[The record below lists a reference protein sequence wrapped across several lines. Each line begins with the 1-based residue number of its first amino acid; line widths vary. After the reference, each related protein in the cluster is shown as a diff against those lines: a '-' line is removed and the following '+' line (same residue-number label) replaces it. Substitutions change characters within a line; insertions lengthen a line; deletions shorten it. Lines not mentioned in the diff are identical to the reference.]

1 MRREGVY
8 ARASLHKRNAA
19 TPAMNLVKKILIV
32 HADAKM
38 KRRLVLLLADA
49 GYDLR
54 SYVKT
59 EPALETARSEWFDL
73 ALVDAQF
80 CSGSDFSFVEGLRKI
95 QPTVPVVLVV
105 PQLDLSLIV
114 KGIGMGLSDV
124 LPANNDLRPL
134 LRRVNSLLRPNSGR
148 PGEEEALTPTE
159 LAEAEAVLQALGS
172 TSAASAGET
181 TGAASEWRQEL
192 VRNAKEH
199 AAMKTKAERLEHEKS
214 VLESELKTL
223 LAQNED
229 AIRLQAD
236 VAELRSQRETVVA
249 AQSLIDQKS
258 TALSE
263 ARSELARERSALE
276 EERRRLAQAQ
286 SASPFTKDPEQLS
299 REQTELEQARA
310 RLAANEVRLREE
322 STRIQ
327 QQTTQLAQERRRWH
341 DDLDLLREQ
350 ENNLREYEA
359 RLRQLQA
366 QLEADRVLWFSS
378 RPQSRSPF
386 YDDAAVKAAWE
397 KLQRATDLLEAERA
411 VFRDERMAL
420 RELEADIKRRE
431 AKLDE
436 NSNKLAD
443 QEKRLRSLP
452 SPAQSNPPMS
462 VVNPSSMSGSGRV
475 RAISRAPFE
484 MAKSLLGRNKPD
496 ET

>member
-1 MRREGVY
+1 
-8 ARASLHKRNAA
+8 
-19 TPAMNLVKKILIV
+19 MNLVKKILIV

-49 GYDLR
+49 GYDIR

-73 ALVDAQF
+73 ALIDAQI
-80 CSGSDFSFVEGLRKI
+80 SGAQDFSFVEALRKI

-134 LRRVNSLLRPNSGR
+134 LRRVNSLLKPNSGR
-148 PGEEEALTPTE
+148 PGEEEALTPAE
-159 LAEAEAVLQALGS
+159 LAEAEEILRALGQAP
-172 TSAASAGET
+172 AAGKGESVMPP
-181 TGAASEWRQEL
+181 GEWRQEL

-199 AAMKTKAERLEHEKS
+199 AALKTKAERLESEKS
-214 VLESELKTL
+214 ALEAELKTL

-229 AIRLQAD
+229 ALRMQAD
-236 VAELRSQRETVVA
+236 LAEMRSQRETVLA
-249 AQSLIDQKS
+249 AQRLIDQKS
-258 TALSE
+258 NALTE
-263 ARSELARERSALE
+263 ASSELARERNALE
-276 EERRRLAQAQ
+276 EERRRLSEAQT
-286 SASPFTKDPEQLS
+286 ASPFAKDPEQLA
-299 REQTELEQARA
+299 REQTELNEARA
-310 RLAANEVRLREE
+310 RLAETEARLREE
-322 STRIQ
+322 SMRIQ
-327 QQTTQLAQERRRWH
+327 RETTQLAQERRRWH

-350 ENNLREYEA
+350 ENNLREYES

-411 VFRDERMAL
+411 VFRDERMAM
-420 RELEADIKRRE
+420 RELEADLKRRE

-436 NSNKLAD
+436 TTNKLND
-443 QEKRLRSLP
+443 QERRLRALP
-452 SPAQSNPPMS
+452 TPAQSNPPMN
-462 VVNPSSMSGSGRV
+462 VVNSASMSGSGRV

-484 MAKSLLGRNKPD
+484 MAKSLLGRGKAD